1 MTHIHCINPQCNA
14 VNPMNEGICEQCQTP
29 MIRRYLWVMGEPDLS
44 FDNGSV
50 MGDRFY
56 VVNENIVLD
65 LKPGDMTFF
74 PEDIPPDIV
83 AYQRLFAQRL
93 HIPQVYGAIAHE
105 NIIWLL
111 EHQSIP
117 LTPSGEL
124 LYPQI
129 FPTLKNCWAD
139 ASPLRQ
145 LNWLWQIVQ
154 LWYYFKKQK
163 VLSSFLTKDN
173 LRVDN
178 GIIKIMEL
186 TPDHHYKPNF
196 QDLGNFLEPLVV
208 DTAEIIKEIVSHLVL
223 SLQQRLITN
232 SGEIIKILD
241 QTLFIL
247 GNDYYQ
253 RKYHILTTT
262 DPGKKRGK
270 NEDACYPPSSELKE
284 NASGINTLTII
295 CDGLGG
301 QKGGE
306 VASNLAITTLE
317 TELKQIYEKQ
327 LKDTLYSQN
336 WTPLIDKEKILSALS
351 KANDQITTINNEEER
366 KDRDRMGTTV
376 VLTMG
381 LDHEIYLGHVG
392 DSRIYLI
399 TKQGC
404 HQLTVDDDLAS
415 REVRL
420 GYSFYREI
428 SRNPQAGALIQALGT
443 DYAKNIHPHIKRIIP
458 DEDCILLLCSDGLS
472 DFERVEQYWHQEI
485 LPILQG
491 KISLQDSID
500 NLLQIALTKNG
511 HDNVT
516 IGLVHCQVYREDAP
530 KQKDLSWQMLASLLP
545 NLPQPDLSAI
555 TLVREEKGFFER
567 YKYGIAII
575 LVVLGI
581 ILGVFYQLRSSDNS
595 PKPSSHYPEY
605 YG

>member
-14 VNPMNEGICEQCQTP
+14 INPMNEGVCEQCQTP
-29 MIRRYLWVMGEPDLS
+29 VVKRYLWVMGDVDPSWETG
-44 FDNGSV
+44 FIIE
-50 MGDRFY
+50 DRFY
-56 VVNENIVLD
+56 LVSENIVLD
-65 LKPGDMTFF
+65 LRPQHVTMF
-74 PEDIPPDIV
+74 PEDIPSEIV
-83 AYQRLFAQRL
+83 SYQRLFAQRL
-93 HIPQVYGAIAHE
+93 HIPQVYGAIALK
-105 NIIWLL
+105 NTLWLL

-124 LYPQI
+124 MYPEI
-129 FPTLKNCWAD
+129 FPTLNSCWAG

-154 LWYYFKKQK
+154 LWYYLKKQK

-173 LRVDN
+173 IRVDD

-186 TPDHHYKPNF
+186 TADHHYHPNF
-196 QDLGNFLEPLVV
+196 QDLGNILEPLVK
-208 DTAEIIKEIVSHLVL
+208 DSAEIIKEIISHLVL
-223 SLQQRLITN
+223 SLQQKLIVN

-247 GNDYYQ
+247 GNEYYQ
-253 RKYHILTTT
+253 RKYQILTTT

-270 NEDACYPPSSELKE
+270 NEDACYPPPLELKE
-284 NASGINTLTII
+284 NVSGISTLTII

-317 TELKQIYEKQ
+317 TELKQIYQKQ

-351 KANDQITTINNEEER
+351 KANDQITTINNEEDR

-381 LDHEIYLGHVG
+381 LDHEIYLAHVG

-399 TKQGC
+399 TEQGC

-458 DEDCILLLCSDGLS
+458 DDDCILLLCSDGLS
-472 DFERVEQYWHQEI
+472 DFERVEQYWHQEV

-491 KISLQDSID
+491 KASLQDSID
-500 NLLQIALTKNG
+500 NLLEIALTKNG
-511 HDNVT
+511 HDNIT
-516 IGLVHCQVYREDAP
+516 IGLVHCQVYREDSP
-530 KQKDLSWQMLASLLP
+530 KQKDLSWQVLTSLLP
-545 NLPQPDLSAI
+545 DLPQPDLSAI
-555 TLVREEKGFFER
+555 TLIREEKSFFER
-567 YKYGIAII
+567 YKYAIAII
-575 LVVLGI
+575 LVAVGI
-581 ILGVFYQLRSSDNS
+581 VLGVFYQLRSSQTT
-595 PKPSSHYPEY
+595 PQPSSNHPEY